1 MAKLDSEAQR
11 SRVHSAAAAERVVA
25 ADKRYVWHPYTAMR
39 EYIDST
45 QPLVVSRAQ
54 GSRLFD
60 VNDRSYLDG
69 NSSWW
74 VASLGHAHPRLL
86 RRLHEQADALCHV
99 SLAGIAHEQAAL
111 LAEELIA
118 VAPAGLTRVFYSDD
132 GTTAVE
138 AALKIALQYW
148 AQNGRPKRRRFLALE
163 GAFHGES
170 IAVTSLGGIEVIRRS
185 VAGVM
190 IDCLRVP
197 PGKEGQEVAFDQLS
211 ITLKEQQEEIAA
223 VIVEPMV
230 QGVGGM
236 RVYSAQYLKHLRRV
250 TTELDLFLIC
260 DEVFTGY
267 GRTGL
272 MWACDHAG
280 IEPDLMCLA
289 KGFTAG
295 VLPMAVTLASERIF
309 EGFMPG
315 RERAF
320 LHGHSYCGH
329 PLGAAVAREVLA
341 IFRDEQIVEHAQP
354 KARKIAALFAE
365 LGNLSGVNDARSL
378 GMMGALNFNE
388 ECGYLGNRGWRF
400 YEEAL
405 KRGAYLRPLGD
416 VVYLA
421 PPLNISAA
429 DLDELL
435 AIFRDA
441 LLAVL

>member
-1 MAKLDSEAQR
+1 MQEPQSPNTRIAGEICAFRAGDALPLGRLMAKLDSEAQ
-11 SRVHSAAAAERVVA
+11 STRVHSAASTERVVT
-25 ADKRYVWHPYTAMR
+25 ADKQYVWHPYTAMR
-39 EYIDST
+39 EYIDAT
-45 QPLVVSRAQ
+45 RPLVVSRAQ

-60 VNDRSYLDG
+60 ENGRSYLDG

-111 LAEELIA
+111 LAEELIT

-138 AALKIALQYW
+138 AALKMALQYW
-148 AQNGRPKRRRFLALE
+148 AQNGRPQRRRFLALE

-170 IAVTSLGGIEVIRRS
+170 IAVTSLGGIEIIRRS

-197 PGKEGQEVAFDQLS
+197 PGQAGQQVAFEQLS
-211 ITLKEQQEEIAA
+211 TTLNEQQEEIAA
-223 VIVEPMV
+223 VILEPML

-236 RVYSAQYLKHLRRV
+236 RIHSAEYLKQARAL
-250 TTELDLFLIC
+250 TTTLDIFLIC

-267 GRTGL
+267 GRTGP
-272 MWACDHAG
+272 MWASEHAN
-280 IEPDLMCLA
+280 ITPDLMCLA

-295 VLPMAVTLASERIF
+295 MLPMAATLASERIF

-341 IFRDEQIVEHAQP
+341 IFREEQIVERARP
-354 KARKIAALFAE
+354 KARKI
-365 LGNLSGVNDARSL
+365 
-378 GMMGALNFNE
+378 
-388 ECGYLGNRGWRF
+388 
-400 YEEAL
+400 
-405 KRGAYLRPLGD
+405 
-416 VVYLA
+416 
-421 PPLNISAA
+421 
-429 DLDELL
+429 
-435 AIFRDA
+435 
-441 LLAVL
+441 